1 MRRKKGHQRE
11 YRGVSGGWAGWAIA
25 HPVFVRIY
33 GTAGQRQQRATL
45 LLAHPV
51 LGSHLCPCYSIKIHT
66 SGNRTIGDRTSGGPP
81 AQCTYS
87 DSNLKVIQ

>member
-1 MRRKKGHQRE
+1 MLPGGSAAAAVRRQR
-11 YRGVSGGWAGWAIA
+11 
-25 HPVFVRIY
+25 
-33 GTAGQRQQRATL
+33 RATL

-81 AQCTYS
+81 VYGIVTTFSTLTWEMFGA
-87 DSNLKVIQ
+87 K